1 MIDFKKYNYIIGD
14 KSSVAS
20 GVHKITNF
28 MELEGYSTLLL
39 TPPRTHSFNKKED
52 STSLKHLI
60 TNQISFEC
68 FIDFKNIC
76 ENSSNFFRLDFLVC
90 DFWHL
95 NKSEIYDY
103 KNLLEDLKV
112 KWIFIVAKEHHYK
125 SNDDVNEIE
134 LIYEYKGFD
143 KSILHIKERINNLET
158 TFENLKKSYIRDVKI
173 NKLLGD

>member
-39 TPPRTHSFNKKED
+39 TPPRTSSFHKKED

-60 TNQISFEC
+60 NNQIPFEC

-76 ENSSNFFRLDFLVC
+76 EDSSNFFRLDFLVC

-103 KNLLEDLKV
+103 KKMLEDLKV

-125 SNDDVNEIE
+125 STDDANKIE

-143 KSILHIKERINNLET
+143 KSILHIKEKINNLET

>member
-1 MIDFKKYNYIIGD
+1 MIDFKKYNYIVGD
-14 KSSVAS
+14 KSSVSS

-39 TPPRTHSFNKKED
+39 TPPRTSSIYKKED

-60 TNQISFEC
+60 TNQIPFDC

-76 ENSSNFFRLDFLVC
+76 EDSSNFFRLDFLVC

-95 NKSEIYDY
+95 DKDEIYEY
-103 KNLLEDLKV
+103 KKILEGLKI

-125 SNDDVNEIE
+125 SSDDVNEIE
-134 LIYEYKGFD
+134 LVYEYKGFD
-143 KSILHIKERINNLET
+143 KSTLHIKERVNNLQS
-158 TFENLKKSYIRDVKI
+158 TFEGLKKSYIRDKKI
-173 NKLLGD
+173 DKLLGD

>member
-39 TPPRTHSFNKKED
+39 TPPRTYSFNKKED

-103 KNLLEDLKV
+103 KKLLDDLKI

-125 SNDDVNEIE
+125 TTDDVNEIE
-134 LIYEYKGFD
+134 LVYEYKGFD
-143 KSILHIKERINNLET
+143 KSILYIKERVNNLET